1 MQYYSHKGLI
11 LQYTKQGQNK
21 FHSTA
26 EKSATEP
33 LQYNC
38 ERLFLVIRS
47 AASLKVLLSNN
58 NKKQNAKLFR
68 FIICLIYLSKFKALL
83 FYLKIINIP
92 Y

>member
-11 LQYTKQGQNK
+11 LRYTKQGQNK

-26 EKSATEP
+26 QKSGTEP

-47 AASLKVLLSNN
+47 AANPKVLLSNN
-58 NKKQNAKLFR
+58 NIKQNSKLFV
-68 FIICLIYLSKFKALL
+68 FTICLIYLSKFKAL
-83 FYLKIINIP
+83 
-92 Y
+92 